1 MTNRKISNN
10 DPEKVLIEDKSI
22 SDNKAKEISNKKT
35 TQNKSIP
42 LKNEKSKKSFD
53 EITNEFFKDL
63 FSKKES
69 LVKEIEELETK
80 KNELEKDIESNFKGQ
95 SDNIAKR
102 VKGFQEYLTLA
113 LQNLSQSV
121 EKLELVS
128 QPIIVKPS
136 PLDEKKQNN
145 IAKRVKGFQEYL
157 TGSLQNLSQN
167 VEKLELVSQPIVV
180 KPSPL
185 DEKKEASN
193 KNELVTVPALSETF
207 KPDEQLIRS
216 CFSNFIEQPDFYSE
230 PWKLR
235 RSLDSSDIE
244 VMDDWFF
251 NMGGRGSLESRGSR
265 QKNALLSAG
274 LIAILGELY
283 GDQFQTLIL
292 ASQPERLGEWRR
304 VLQDSLGLTRDD
316 FGPNSGI
323 VLFERPEGVI
333 ERADRL
339 EANEE
344 LPFIIVDAAE
354 TSVEIPILQFP
365 LWLAFAGSND
375 EIFDDLEL
383 N

>member
-1 MTNRKISNN
+1 MTNTKVSNN
-10 DPEKVLIEDKSI
+10 NPDKESI
-22 SDNKAKEISNKKT
+22 I
-35 TQNKSIP
+35 NKSITKAKDNEVI
-42 LKNEKSKKSFD
+42 KNKTIQNKKVTSVSKKPNKSID
-53 EITNEFFKDL
+53 DISNEIFSEL
-63 FSKKES
+63 ISKKIS
-69 LVKEIEELETK
+69 LVKEIKDLETK
-80 KNELEKDIESNFKGQ
+80 KNELDKDIESNFKGQ
-95 SDNIAKR
+95 SD
-102 VKGFQEYLTLA
+102 
-113 LQNLSQSV
+113 
-121 EKLELVS
+121 
-128 QPIIVKPS
+128 
-136 PLDEKKQNN
+136 N

-185 DEKKEASN
+185 DEKKETSN
-193 KNELVTVPALSETF
+193 KNELLTVPALSETF

-216 CFSNFIEQPDFYSE
+216 CFSTFIEQPDFYSE

-323 VLFERPEGVI
+323 VLFERSEGVI

-365 LWLAFAGSND
+365 LWLAFSGSND
-375 EIFDDLEL
+375 EIYDDLEL

>member
-1 MTNRKISNN
+1 MTNTELSDNN
-10 DPEKVLIEDKSI
+10 PEKELIIDKSI
-22 SDNKAKEISNKKT
+22 SDDKNKQISKKNT
-35 TQNKSIP
+35 TQNKKIA
-42 LKNEKSKKSFD
+42 LKNNNSTKSFD
-53 EITNEFFKDL
+53 EISNQIFRDL
-63 FSKKES
+63 VSKKDS
-69 LVKEIEELETK
+69 LVREIKELETK
-80 KNELEKDIESNFKGQ
+80 KKEIEKDIESNFKGQ

-102 VKGFQEYLTLA
+102 VKGFQEYLTGA
-113 LQNLSQSV
+113 LQNLSQNV

-136 PLDEKKQNN
+136 PLDERKQNN
-145 IAKRVKGFQEYL
+145 S
-157 TGSLQNLSQN
+157 TNN
-167 VEKLELVSQPIVV
+167 VV
-180 KPSPL
+180 
-185 DEKKEASN
+185 N
-193 KNELVTVPALSETF
+193 VPALSETF
-207 KPDEQLIRS
+207 KPDEKIIKG
-216 CFSNFIEQPDFYSE
+216 CFSSFTEQPDFYAE

-244 VMDDWFF
+244 IMDDWFF
-251 NMGGRGSLESRGSR
+251 NLGGRGSLESRGSR

-274 LIAILGELY
+274 FISILGELY

-304 VLQDSLGLTRDD
+304 ILQDSLGLTRDD

-323 VLFERPEGVI
+323 VLFERAEGVI

-344 LPFIIVDAAE
+344 LPFIIIDAAE

-365 LWLAFAGSND
+365 LWVAFAGSDN
-375 EIFDDLEL
+375 EIYDDLEL

>member
-1 MTNRKISNN
+1 MTNKEISDNN
-10 DPEKVLIEDKSI
+10 PENELIINKSI
-22 SDNKAKEISNKKT
+22 SDDKTKQISKKDT
-35 TQNKSIP
+35 TQNKKITP
-42 LKNEKSKKSFD
+42 KSVKSTKSFD
-53 EITNEFFKDL
+53 EISNEIFKDL
-63 FSKKES
+63 VIKKDS
-69 LVKEIEELETK
+69 LMKEIKELETK
-80 KNELEKDIESNFKGQ
+80 KDELEKDIDSSFKGQ
-95 SDNIAKR
+95 SD
-102 VKGFQEYLTLA
+102 
-113 LQNLSQSV
+113 
-121 EKLELVS
+121 
-128 QPIIVKPS
+128 
-136 PLDEKKQNN
+136 N

-167 VEKLELVSQPIVV
+167 VERLELVSQPIIV

-185 DEKKEASN
+185 DEKRQDNSTN
-193 KNELVTVPALSETF
+193 NVVNVLALSETF
-207 KPDEQLIRS
+207 KPDEKIIKS
-216 CFSNFIEQPDFYSE
+216 CFSSFAEQPDFYAE

-235 RSLDSSDIE
+235 RSLDPSDIE
-244 VMDDWFF
+244 IMDDWFF

-274 LIAILGELY
+274 LISILGELY

-304 VLQDSLGLTRDD
+304 ILQDSLGLTRDD

-344 LPFIIVDAAE
+344 LPFIIIDAAE

-365 LWLAFAGSND
+365 LWVAFAGSD
-375 EIFDDLEL
+375 SEIYDDLEL

>member
-1 MTNRKISNN
+1 MTNTEISDNN
-10 DPEKVLIEDKSI
+10 PEKELKIDKSI
-22 SDNKAKEISNKKT
+22 LDDKTKQISKKNT
-35 TQNKSIP
+35 TQNKKITP
-42 LKNEKSKKSFD
+42 KNDKSTKSFD
-53 EITNEFFKDL
+53 EISNEIFRDL
-63 FSKKES
+63 FSKKDS
-69 LVKEIEELETK
+69 LVKEIKELETK
-80 KNELEKDIESNFKGQ
+80 KNEIEKDIESNFKGQ

-102 VKGFQEYLTLA
+102 VKGFQEYLTGA
-113 LQNLSQSV
+113 LQNLSQNV
-121 EKLELVS
+121 EGLELVS

-136 PLDEKKQNN
+136 PLDEKKQDNSTNN
-145 IAKRVKGFQEYL
+145 
-157 TGSLQNLSQN
+157 
-167 VEKLELVSQPIVV
+167 VV
-180 KPSPL
+180 
-185 DEKKEASN
+185 N
-193 KNELVTVPALSETF
+193 VPALSETF
-207 KPDEQLIRS
+207 KPDKEIIKR
-216 CFSNFIEQPDFYSE
+216 CFTSFTEQPDFYAE

-244 VMDDWFF
+244 IMDDWFF

-274 LIAILGELY
+274 LISILGELY

-304 VLQDSLGLTRDD
+304 ILQDSLGLTRDD

-344 LPFIIVDAAE
+344 LPFIIIDAAE

-365 LWLAFAGSND
+365 LWVAFAGSDN
-375 EIFDDLEL
+375 EIYDDLEL

>member
-1 MTNRKISNN
+1 MTNSKVSNN
-10 DPEKVLIEDKSI
+10 NPDKESI
-22 SDNKAKEISNKKT
+22 INQSVTNSKDNQIIKNKT
-35 TQNKSIP
+35 TQNKKVTSVRKKTNKSLDDIS
-42 LKNEKSKKSFD
+42 NEIFSELISKK
-53 EITNEFFKDL
+53 I
-63 FSKKES
+63 S
-69 LVKEIEELETK
+69 LVKEIKDLETK
-80 KNELEKDIESNFKGQ
+80 KNELDKEIESNFKGQ
-95 SDNIAKR
+95 SD
-102 VKGFQEYLTLA
+102 
-113 LQNLSQSV
+113 
-121 EKLELVS
+121 
-128 QPIIVKPS
+128 
-136 PLDEKKQNN
+136 N

-167 VEKLELVSQPIVV
+167 VEKLELVSQTIVV

-185 DEKKEASN
+185 DEKKEDLN
-193 KNELVTVPALSETF
+193 KNELVTIPALSETF
-207 KPDEQLIRS
+207 KPDEKIIRN
-216 CFSNFIEQPDFYSE
+216 CFSTFTEQPDFYSE

-235 RSLDSSDIE
+235 RSLDLSDIE

-304 VLQDSLGLTRDD
+304 VLQDSLGLSRDD

-339 EANEE
+339 ESSEE

-365 LWLAFAGSND
+365 LWIAFAGSND
-375 EIFDDLEL
+375 EIYDDLEL

>member
-1 MTNRKISNN
+1 MANKEISNN
-10 DPEKVLIEDKSI
+10 NPEKELITDKSI
-22 SDNKAKEISNKKT
+22 SDDKTLQINKKNT
-35 TQNKSIP
+35 TQNKKITP
-42 LKNEKSKKSFD
+42 KNDKSTKSFD
-53 EITNEFFKDL
+53 EISNEIFRDL
-63 FSKKES
+63 ISKKDS
-69 LVKEIEELETK
+69 LVKEIKELETK
-80 KNELEKDIESNFKGQ
+80 KDELEKDIDLNFKGQ

-102 VKGFQEYLTLA
+102 VKGFQDYLTGA
-113 LQNLSQSV
+113 LQNLSQNV
-121 EKLELVS
+121 DKLELVS

-145 IAKRVKGFQEYL
+145 S
-157 TGSLQNLSQN
+157 TNN
-167 VEKLELVSQPIVV
+167 VI
-180 KPSPL
+180 
-185 DEKKEASN
+185 N
-193 KNELVTVPALSETF
+193 VPALSETF
-207 KPDEQLIRS
+207 KPDEKIIKSL
-216 CFSNFIEQPDFYSE
+216 FSSFTDQPDFYAE

-244 VMDDWFF
+244 IMDDWFF

-265 QKNALLSAG
+265 QKNALLAAG
-274 LIAILGELY
+274 FISVLGELY

-304 VLQDSLGLTRDD
+304 ILQDSLGLTRDD

-333 ERADRL
+333 EKADRL

-344 LPFIIVDAAE
+344 LPFIIIDAAE

-365 LWLAFAGSND
+365 LWVAFAGSDN
-375 EIFDDLEL
+375 EIYDDLEL

>member
-1 MTNRKISNN
+1 MTNTEISDNN
-10 DPEKVLIEDKSI
+10 PEKELKIDKSI
-22 SDNKAKEISNKKT
+22 SDDKTKQFGKKDT
-35 TQNKSIP
+35 TQNKKITP
-42 LKNEKSKKSFD
+42 KNDKSTKSFD
-53 EITNEFFKDL
+53 EISNEIFRDL
-63 FSKKES
+63 FSKKDS
-69 LVKEIEELETK
+69 LVKEIKELETK
-80 KNELEKDIESNFKGQ
+80 KNEIEKDIESNFKGQ

-102 VKGFQEYLTLA
+102 VKGFQEYLTGA
-113 LQNLSQSV
+113 LQNLSQNV

-136 PLDEKKQNN
+136 PLDEKKQDNSTNN
-145 IAKRVKGFQEYL
+145 
-157 TGSLQNLSQN
+157 
-167 VEKLELVSQPIVV
+167 VV
-180 KPSPL
+180 
-185 DEKKEASN
+185 N
-193 KNELVTVPALSETF
+193 VPALSETF
-207 KPDEQLIRS
+207 KPDAEIIKS
-216 CFSNFIEQPDFYSE
+216 CFSSFKEQPDFYAE

-244 VMDDWFF
+244 IMDDWFF

-274 LIAILGELY
+274 LISILGELY

-304 VLQDSLGLTRDD
+304 ILQDSLGLTRDD

-344 LPFIIVDAAE
+344 LPFIIIDAAE

-365 LWLAFAGSND
+365 LWVAFAGSDN
-375 EIFDDLEL
+375 EIYDDLEL

>member
-1 MTNRKISNN
+1 MTNKEISNSN
-10 DPEKVLIEDKSI
+10 PEKELITDKSI
-22 SDNKAKEISNKKT
+22 SDDKTKQISKKNT
-35 TQNKSIP
+35 TQNKKIA
-42 LKNEKSKKSFD
+42 LKNDKSNKSFD
-53 EITNEFFKDL
+53 QISNEIFSDLVTKKD
-63 FSKKES
+63 S
-69 LVKEIEELETK
+69 LVKEINELETK
-80 KNELEKDIESNFKGQ
+80 KNELEKDIETNFKGQ

-102 VKGFQEYLTLA
+102 VKGFQEYLTGA
-113 LQNLSQSV
+113 LQNLSQNV

-136 PLDEKKQNN
+136 PLDEKKQDNITNN
-145 IAKRVKGFQEYL
+145 
-157 TGSLQNLSQN
+157 
-167 VEKLELVSQPIVV
+167 VV
-180 KPSPL
+180 
-185 DEKKEASN
+185 N
-193 KNELVTVPALSETF
+193 VPALSETF
-207 KPDEQLIRS
+207 KPDQEIIKN
-216 CFSNFIEQPDFYSE
+216 CFSTFREQPDFYAE

-235 RSLDSSDIE
+235 RSLDSSDIDI
-244 VMDDWFF
+244 MDDWFF

-274 LIAILGELY
+274 LISILGELY

-304 VLQDSLGLTRDD
+304 ILQDSLGLTRDD

-344 LPFIIVDAAE
+344 LPFIIIDAAE

-365 LWLAFAGSND
+365 LWLAFAGSDN
-375 EIFDDLEL
+375 EIYEDLEL

>member
-1 MTNRKISNN
+1 MTNTKISNSKPDKESSIN
-10 DPEKVLIEDKSI
+10 KSI
-22 SDNKAKEISNKKT
+22 TKDNKIINNKT
-35 TQNKSIP
+35 TQNKKATTVSQKINKSTDDISKEIFSE
-42 LKNEKSKKSFD
+42 LISKKISLIK
-53 EITNEFFKDL
+53 EIKDL
-63 FSKKES
+63 
-69 LVKEIEELETK
+69 EIK
-80 KNELEKDIESNFKGQ
+80 KNELDKDIENNFKGQ

-102 VKGFQEYLTLA
+102 L
-113 LQNLSQSV
+113 
-121 EKLELVS
+121 
-128 QPIIVKPS
+128 
-136 PLDEKKQNN
+136 
-145 IAKRVKGFQEYL
+145 KGFQEYL

-185 DEKKEASN
+185 DQKKEDLN
-193 KNELVTVPALSETF
+193 KKDLISAPALSETF
-207 KPDEQLIRS
+207 KPDEKIIRS
-216 CFSNFIEQPDFYSE
+216 CFSNFTEQPDFYSE

-235 RSLDSSDIE
+235 RSLDLSDIE
-244 VMDDWFF
+244 IMDDWFF

-304 VLQDSLGLTRDD
+304 ILQDSLGLTRDD

-323 VLFERPEGVI
+323 VLFERQEGVI

-365 LWLAFAGSND
+365 LWLAFAGSNV
-375 EIFDDLEL
+375 
-383 N
+383 

>member
-1 MTNRKISNN
+1 M
-10 DPEKVLIEDKSI
+10 
-22 SDNKAKEISNKKT
+22 DNKEISNNKPEKELIIEKSTSDDKTPKISKKNT
-35 TQNKSIP
+35 TQNKKVAP
-42 LKNEKSKKSFD
+42 KNIQSNKSFD
-53 EITNEFFKDL
+53 EISNEIFRDL
-63 FSKKES
+63 VSKKDS
-69 LVKEIEELETK
+69 LVKEIKELETK
-80 KNELEKDIESNFKGQ
+80 KDELEKDIDSNFKGQ

-102 VKGFQEYLTLA
+102 VKGFQEYLTGA
-113 LQNLSQSV
+113 LQNLSQNV

-136 PLDEKKQNN
+136 PLDEKKEDNSTNN
-145 IAKRVKGFQEYL
+145 
-157 TGSLQNLSQN
+157 
-167 VEKLELVSQPIVV
+167 VV
-180 KPSPL
+180 
-185 DEKKEASN
+185 N
-193 KNELVTVPALSETF
+193 VPALSETF
-207 KPDEQLIRS
+207 KPDEEIIKN
-216 CFSNFIEQPDFYSE
+216 CFSNFTEQPDFYAE

-235 RSLDSSDIE
+235 RSLDTSDIE
-244 VMDDWFF
+244 IMDDWFF

-274 LIAILGELY
+274 LISILGELY

-304 VLQDSLGLTRDD
+304 ILQDSLGLTRDD

-344 LPFIIVDAAE
+344 LPFIIIDAAE

-365 LWLAFAGSND
+365 LWVAFAGSDN
-375 EIFDDLEL
+375 EIYDDLEL

>member
-1 MTNRKISNN
+1 MTNTEISDNN
-10 DPEKVLIEDKSI
+10 PEKELKIDKSI
-22 SDNKAKEISNKKT
+22 LDDKTKQISKKNT
-35 TQNKSIP
+35 TQNKKITP
-42 LKNEKSKKSFD
+42 KNDKSTKSFD
-53 EITNEFFKDL
+53 EISNEIFRDL
-63 FSKKES
+63 FSKKDS
-69 LVKEIEELETK
+69 LVKEIKELETK
-80 KNELEKDIESNFKGQ
+80 KNEIEKDIESNFKGQ

-102 VKGFQEYLTLA
+102 VKGFQEYLTGA
-113 LQNLSQSV
+113 LQNLSQNV
-121 EKLELVS
+121 ERLELVS

-136 PLDEKKQNN
+136 PLDEKKQDNSTNN
-145 IAKRVKGFQEYL
+145 
-157 TGSLQNLSQN
+157 
-167 VEKLELVSQPIVV
+167 VV
-180 KPSPL
+180 H
-185 DEKKEASN
+185 
-193 KNELVTVPALSETF
+193 VPALSETF
-207 KPDEQLIRS
+207 KPDKEIIKS
-216 CFSNFIEQPDFYSE
+216 CFTSFTEQPDFYAE

-244 VMDDWFF
+244 IMDDWFF

-274 LIAILGELY
+274 LISILGELY

-304 VLQDSLGLTRDD
+304 ILQDSLGLTRDD

-344 LPFIIVDAAE
+344 LPFIIIDAAE

-365 LWLAFAGSND
+365 LWVAFAGSDN
-375 EIFDDLEL
+375 EIYDDLEL

>member
-1 MTNRKISNN
+1 MTNTEISDNN
-10 DPEKVLIEDKSI
+10 PEKELIIDKSI
-22 SDNKAKEISNKKT
+22 SDDKTKQISKKNT
-35 TQNKSIP
+35 TQNKKITP
-42 LKNEKSKKSFD
+42 KNDKSTKSFD
-53 EITNEFFKDL
+53 EISNEIFRDL
-63 FSKKES
+63 VSKKDY
-69 LVKEIEELETK
+69 LVKEIKELETK
-80 KNELEKDIESNFKGQ
+80 KNEIEKDIESNFKGQ

-102 VKGFQEYLTLA
+102 VKGFQEYLTGA
-113 LQNLSQSV
+113 LQNLSQNV
-121 EKLELVS
+121 EKLELVT

-136 PLDEKKQNN
+136 PLDEKKQNISTN
-145 IAKRVKGFQEYL
+145 
-157 TGSLQNLSQN
+157 N
-167 VEKLELVSQPIVV
+167 VV
-180 KPSPL
+180 
-185 DEKKEASN
+185 N
-193 KNELVTVPALSETF
+193 VPALSETF
-207 KPDEQLIRS
+207 KPDKEIIKS
-216 CFSNFIEQPDFYSE
+216 CFSSFTEQPDFYAE

-244 VMDDWFF
+244 IMDDWFF

-274 LIAILGELY
+274 LISILGELY

-304 VLQDSLGLTRDD
+304 ILQDSLGLTRDD

-339 EANEE
+339 EVDEE
-344 LPFIIVDAAE
+344 LPFIIIDAAE

-365 LWLAFAGSND
+365 LWVAFAGSDN
-375 EIFDDLEL
+375 EIYDDLEL

>member
-1 MTNRKISNN
+1 MTNTEISDNN
-10 DPEKVLIEDKSI
+10 PEKELKIDKSI
-22 SDNKAKEISNKKT
+22 LDDKTKQISKKNT
-35 TQNKSIP
+35 TQNKKITP
-42 LKNEKSKKSFD
+42 KNYKSTKSFD
-53 EITNEFFKDL
+53 EISNEIFRDL
-63 FSKKES
+63 FSKKDS
-69 LVKEIEELETK
+69 LVKEIKELETK
-80 KNELEKDIESNFKGQ
+80 KNEIEKDIESNFKGQ

-102 VKGFQEYLTLA
+102 VKGFQEYLTGA
-113 LQNLSQSV
+113 LQNLSQNV

-145 IAKRVKGFQEYL
+145 S
-157 TGSLQNLSQN
+157 TNN
-167 VEKLELVSQPIVV
+167 VV
-180 KPSPL
+180 
-185 DEKKEASN
+185 N
-193 KNELVTVPALSETF
+193 VPALSETF
-207 KPDEQLIRS
+207 KPDKEIIKS
-216 CFSNFIEQPDFYSE
+216 CFTSFTEQPDFYAE

-244 VMDDWFF
+244 IMDDWFF

-274 LIAILGELY
+274 LISILGELY

-304 VLQDSLGLTRDD
+304 ILQDSLGLTRDD

-344 LPFIIVDAAE
+344 LPFIIIDAAE

-365 LWLAFAGSND
+365 LWVAFAGSDN
-375 EIFDDLEL
+375 EIYDDLEL